1 MEISDSS
8 FSKQLLSV
16 EALNQ
21 VQQALEQTAQENQ
34 ALVLTEAVVSHPV
47 DRADRFVLVLSES
60 FSALLCGQATGTIYQ
75 TELTFTPDSIRV
87 FAQQLLEQ
95 HPLVDWSEPLK
106 QQLATIGPNHP
117 TQQSQFTLKLV
128 SLLTMPSHCQP
139 AETALWQQI
148 QQERLL
154 NQVTSQIRQS
164 LELPIIL
171 RTAVEQVRQFLQA
184 DRLVI
189 YQFNAP
195 STTPLAEFVAVPVAD
210 PVLLAGEAFVEDK
223 TLGQTGGGIE
233 LDKQFI
239 HTSESPEH
247 SIEQNSGQGVEQS
260 DRQVTPYGSVIYEA
274 RASDQIPSV
283 MHLSEA
289 HCFVQELRHKDWR
302 LLEIADA
309 IEDVEVS
316 YNSIPCL
323 LEFLRRA
330 QVRAKLIAPIRLQ
343 DQLWG
348 LLIAHEC
355 SQPRRWQDSERRF
368 LQQIAENLAIAI
380 SQAQLFAEVQQQ
392 KQTLEQR
399 VIERTQ
405 DLRDALLTAQSA
417 NRAKSEFLAA
427 VSHELRTPL
436 ACIIGM
442 SATLQRWLK
451 DVLTLRQQNFL
462 TTIHES
468 GEHLLSLIND
478 ILDLSQAEA
487 GRMILNLQPI
497 SLTGIAQ
504 QTLKA
509 FEGQASLQEVE
520 LELDLRIE
528 PQRDSFVADP
538 RRVRQILFNLLSN
551 AIKFT
556 PPGGKVT
563 LRAFVQPELAIFQVK
578 DTGIG
583 IPEPQLP
590 LLFQKFQQLD
600 SSYHREYQGTGLGL
614 ALTKQLV
621 ELHGGWIEIESTV
634 GVGSVFTVKLPV
646 QQNHLLADTG
656 RPAKVDQ
663 SISSQGRI
671 VLVDPNEDSANFVCD
686 LLLAAGY
693 QVIWLLEGAAALNQL
708 EVLLPAAVVLNV
720 RLPDMDG
727 SHLIRSLRQN
737 PSTKHLKVLAL
748 VPNPPTPV
756 PPPATVSIT
765 AGDHEATRAQQWQ
778 AIGANEVLQHPI
790 HPEALL
796 QTVRAFFTAS
806 D

>member
-1 MEISDSS
+1 MEIFNSS
-8 FSKQLLSV
+8 SLKQLLSS

-21 VQQALEQTAQENQ
+21 VQEALQQTAQEIQ
-34 ALVLTEAVVSHPV
+34 ADVVTEAVAPPPTVGV
-47 DRADRFVLVLSES
+47 DRFALVLSES
-60 FSALLCGQATGTIYQ
+60 FSALLCAQATGAIYQ
-75 TELTFTPDSIRV
+75 TDLSFEPETIRSFTQHLI
-87 FAQQLLEQ
+87 EQ
-95 HPLVDWSEPLK
+95 HPGAVWTETLK
-106 QQLATIGPNHP
+106 KRINQIRSNDPIS
-117 TQQSQFTLKLV
+117 QSQFTLKLV

-139 AETALWQQI
+139 TETALWQQI
-148 QQERLL
+148 QQEQLL
-154 NQVTSQIRQS
+154 NRVTSQIRQS

-171 RTAVEQVRQFLQA
+171 QTAVEQMQQFLQV

-189 YQFNAP
+189 YQLNIP
-195 STTPLAEFVAVPVAD
+195 STTLLSEFVPAHD
-210 PVLLAGEAFVEDK
+210 SEVETTASAYTTPGD
-223 TLGQTGGGIE
+223 TTTG
-233 LDKQFI
+233 KQSA
-239 HTSESPEH
+239 TT
-247 SIEQNSGQGVEQS
+247 EQRVEQS
-260 DRQVTPYGSVIYEA
+260 ARQVTQYGSVIYEA

-283 MHLSEA
+283 MNLSDA
-289 HCFVQELRHKDWR
+289 HCFVQELRHKDWQ

-316 YNSIPCL
+316 YHSVPCL

-330 QVRAKLIAPIRLQ
+330 QVRAKLIAPIRLH

-355 SQPRRWQDSERRF
+355 TRPRRWQESERRF

-405 DLRDALLTAQSA
+405 ALRDALLTAQSA

-427 VSHELRTPL
+427 ISHELRTPL

-442 SATLQRWLK
+442 SATLQRWSK
-451 DVLTLRQQNFL
+451 DVLTPRQQNFL
-462 TTIHES
+462 KTIHES
-468 GEHLLSLIND
+468 GDHLLSLIND

-487 GRMILNLQPI
+487 GRMMLNLQPI
-497 SLTGIAQ
+497 SLAGIAQ

-509 FEGQASLQEVE
+509 FEGQALLQEID
-520 LELDLRIE
+520 LELDLHID
-528 PQRDSFVADP
+528 PQRDSFIADP

-556 PPGGKVT
+556 SAGGKVT
-563 LRAFVQPELAIFQVK
+563 LRVFAQSELAIFQVK

-621 ELHGGWIEIESTV
+621 ELHGGWIEVESTV

-646 QQNHLLADTG
+646 QQSHLLSAG
-656 RPAKVDQ
+656 RAAKVDEP
-663 SISSQGRI
+663 ISNQGRI
-671 VLVDPNEDSANFVCD
+671 VLVDPNEDSADFICD

-693 QVIWLLEGAAALNQL
+693 QVVWMIEGAAVLSQV
-708 EVLLPAAVVLNV
+708 EVLLPAAIILNV

-737 PSTKHLKVLAL
+737 PSTKHLKILAL
-748 VPNPPTPV
+748 APNRSAATHPTEIS
-756 PPPATVSIT
+756 A
-765 AGDHEATRAQQWQ
+765 DNEAMGVQQWQ
-778 AIGANEVLQHPI
+778 AIGADDVLLQPI

-796 QTVRAFFTAS
+796 QKVRALAAPDEAS
-806 D
+806 TQV